1 MEAPITLIWIDYVI
15 FAIIALSAIIGL
27 FRGFVREAL
36 SLVAWGA
43 AIWVALTFAP
53 LAASY
58 LEPYLETPSLRNIA
72 AFAGLFLAT
81 LIAGAIINY
90 LVSLL
95 VTKSGIGGTDRF
107 LGLIFG
113 VARGA
118 LVVVILVMLA
128 GLTSLP
134 DDPWW
139 KASKVMPYFEEMA
152 VTLSG
157 FLPEDI
163 GKDFV
168 FDPGA
173 IIGDT
178 MSVDAGGSTAG
189 ATPAAADNVPAAAP
203 AAAPASGQPA
213 TKQP

>member
-1 MEAPITLIWIDYVI
+1 MEAPVTLIWIDYVI

-43 AIWVALTFAP
+43 AIWVALTFTELFAG
-53 LAASY
+53 Y
-58 LEPYLETPSLRNIA
+58 LLPYVGEPSLSKIG

-113 VARGA
+113 IARGA

-134 DDPWW
+134 EDSWW
-139 KASKVMPYFEEMA
+139 KASSVMPYFEEMA
-152 VTLSG
+152 VSLSN
-157 FLPEDI
+157 FLPDDI
-163 GKDFV
+163 AKDFV
-168 FDPGA
+168 FDPRGL
-173 IIGDT
+173 IGDAVT
-178 MSVDAGGSTAG
+178 GD
-189 ATPAAADNVPAAAP
+189 AAAAQPEAAPVATDAAAAP
-203 AAAPASGQPA
+203 AGGQPA
-213 TKQP
+213 SKQP

>member
-1 MEAPITLIWIDYVI
+1 MESPVTLIWIDYVI

-36 SLVAWGA
+36 SLVALGA
-43 AIWVALTFAP
+43 AIWVAMTYTEQ
-53 LAASY
+53 AADY
-58 LEPYLETPSLRNIA
+58 LLPYLGEPSLSKIG

-81 LIAGAIINY
+81 LIAGAILSY

-113 VARGA
+113 IARGA

-134 DDPWW
+134 DDSWW
-139 KASKVMPYFEEMA
+139 KASRVMPYFEEMA
-152 VTLSG
+152 VSLSH
-157 FLPEDI
+157 FLPEDLAE
-163 GKDFV
+163 DFV
-168 FDPGA
+168 FDPRS
-173 IIGDT
+173 IIDEVMAGDASAT
-178 MSVDAGGSTAG
+178 VAAEAAPDAAH
-189 ATPAAADNVPAAAP
+189 AAP
-203 AAAPASGQPA
+203 AAASASGQPTA
-213 TKQP
+213 KQP